1 MVPVPC
7 SLQEEERKKRK
18 RRRRKASR
26 WAEAAVLAGCWGA
39 VSPRSGVPTAPE
51 LR

>member
-18 RRRRKASR
+18 RRRRKVGRSCSAR
-26 WAEAAVLAGCWGA
+26 WLLGCS
-39 VSPRSGVPTAPE
+39 VPQNGVPTAPE